1 MLNAPMETYVAWVAG
16 LLLLGFGLSGVSG
29 YLLLSSARRLPYF
42 QLRRQTLLRGW
53 RLVLTSIGLF
63 IVSVVVLAFGL
74 PLAQRVV
81 PPTSTPTP
89 SLTPS
94 LTPVPPTDIPS
105 PTLTLTPSRTA
116 SPTITP
122 TSSETPTPTLS
133 PTPALPGILTPPA
146 GTLTV
151 TPPANALA
159 ADLRFS
165 LRNNCSAPQGAEYF
179 DQIPKRIYAH
189 FYYDN
194 WLPGVQWAGVWYRDG
209 QLLFAET
216 QLWDGSTGGCGF
228 TDYDNNKLWWLVGAY
243 EVQIFVG
250 DRWLLSDQFVIV
262 RSTPTPTVTS
272 TRTPRTPTVTFTPT
286 ATRTPRTMTPTYTP
300 TPSRTPRTPTDTPT
314 PTVTRTPRTPTFTFT
329 PTPTN
334 TRLPT
339 ATP

>member
-1 MLNAPMETYVAWVAG
+1 MLNAPMETYLAWVAG
-16 LLLLGFGLSGVSG
+16 LLLLGFGLAGISG

-53 RLVLTSIGLF
+53 RLVLISLGLLIASILVLAIGLP
-63 IVSVVVLAFGL
+63 VVE
-74 PLAQRVV
+74 RIV
-81 PPTSTPTP
+81 PPTLTLTP

-94 LTPVPPTDIPS
+94 LTLVPPTDPPS
-105 PTLTLTPSRTA
+105 PTFTLTPSRTS

-122 TSSETPTPTLS
+122 TSTETPTPTLS
-133 PTPALPGILTPPA
+133 PTPALPRTLTPPA

-165 LRNNCSAPQGAEYF
+165 LRDNCSTLQGAEYF

-243 EVQIFVG
+243 EVQIFVS

-272 TRTPRTPTVTFTPT
+272 TRTPRTPTLTFTPT
-286 ATRTPRTMTPTYTP
+286 ATRTPRTPTL
-300 TPSRTPRTPTDTPT
+300 
-314 PTVTRTPRTPTFTFT
+314 TFT
-329 PTPTN
+329 PTATN